1 MNFTG
6 TGCPLTEAGLNSAC
20 STLGVGAAEIWAIV
34 FTETDY
40 PHSGFWANK
49 TPQILFEPRVFHRLT
64 HSRYD
69 ATAPDIS
76 TNGPVA
82 YGQAGN
88 FQYTR
93 LQKAVN
99 LDEAAALQ
107 SASWGI
113 GQILGENFSE
123 AGFESVQDLVQAM
136 LSSEDAQLAAVANYI
151 VTACIDNLL
160 ADHKWSDFASV
171 FNGPSYA
178 ASGYDKRLAGAYA
191 NFANGVLPDLRVRS
205 AQTYLM
211 YRNYSLSV
219 INGIWDEYT
228 ASAVAAF
235 QKDAGLPVTGEIDD
249 TTLGRLADPAC

>member
-6 TGCPLTEAGLNSAC
+6 LGCPLTEAGLNNAC

-69 ATAPDIS
+69 AVAPDIS
-76 TNGPVA
+76 TDGPVV
-82 YGQAGN
+82 YGKTGD

-99 LDEAAALQ
+99 LDETAALQ
-107 SASWGI
+107 SASWGM

-123 AGFESVQDLVQAM
+123 AGFGSVRDLVQAM

-151 VTACIDNLL
+151 ATVCIDNLL
-160 ADHKWSDFASV
+160 ADHKWSDFAYV

-191 NFANGVLPDLRVRS
+191 NFANGVLPDLRVRA
-205 AQTYLM
+205 AQIYLTY
-211 YRNYSLSV
+211 RHYSPSTIDGV
-219 INGIWDEYT
+219 WGEYT
-228 ASAVAAF
+228 ASALAAF
-235 QKDAGLPVTGEIDD
+235 QKDEGLPVTGEIDD
-249 TTLGRLADPAC
+249 TTFGRLADPNF